1 MDIQVASNFERFLY
15 YLFDEDPARVVD
27 AFNRFAETGRMEFTN
42 KELEGVR
49 SEFSSRSVN
58 RAETLATI
66 AAFQKGTGY
75 LLDPH
80 TAVGVRA
87 AQDSVA
93 RGETPVCLA
102 TAHPAKFGE
111 AVEAATGIAPPFPA
125 ALAGIEKLSARC
137 EILDAD
143 LDLIKS
149 FIEKK
154 AL

>member
-1 MDIQVASNFERFLY
+1 M
-15 YLFDEDPARVVD
+15 
-27 AFNRFAETGRMEFTN
+27 
-42 KELEGVR
+42 
-49 SEFSSRSVN
+49 
-58 RAETLATI
+58 
-66 AAFQKGTGY
+66 
-75 LLDPH
+75 
-80 TAVGVRA
+80 
-87 AQDSVA
+87 A

-125 ALAGIEKLSARC
+125 ALAGIEKLPARC